1 MNKSLTIDELWR
13 NPAFGHF
20 GGIGSEVVN
29 LAFLAGGLFL
39 LHKRLFSWHAP
50 VGMLGALMLM
60 SLVFWNGSGSDSNG
74 SPLFHLLSGATM
86 LGAFFIVTDPVS
98 SATSPRGRLIF
109 GAGVGVLVYVIRA
122 WGGYPDGVA
131 FGVLLMNLAAPP
143 SITTP
148 ARAPTAIAR
157 PSAASSWANDMIVP
171 EISRS
176 MLKNATVLGLFAIV
190 TVGAVT
196 LLQQG
201 TAERIQAAERA
212 AQVRALGEILP
223 TGSYDNHLL
232 DDSVL
237 VQDRLLG
244 NRSPLPAYIA
254 IRMGALRSDPPGHRS
269 GRLQRRHSS
278 AGGHPCRRPGGWR
291 ASHRPPGNTRAGRQD
306 RARKEPLDS
315 KFRRQVANEPGGRW
329 LGGEEGSR

>member
-1 MNKSLTIDELWR
+1 
-13 NPAFGHF
+13 
-20 GGIGSEVVN
+20 
-29 LAFLAGGLFL
+29 
-39 LHKRLFSWHAP
+39 
-50 VGMLGALMLM
+50 
-60 SLVFWNGSGSDSNG
+60 
-74 SPLFHLLSGATM
+74 
-86 LGAFFIVTDPVS
+86 
-98 SATSPRGRLIF
+98 
-109 GAGVGVLVYVIRA
+109 
-122 WGGYPDGVA
+122 
-131 FGVLLMNLAAPP
+131 
-143 SITTP
+143 
-148 ARAPTAIAR
+148 
-157 PSAASSWANDMIVP
+157 MIVP

-254 IRMGALRSDPPGHRS
+254 IKDGRPSAVILQAIAPDGYSGAIHLLVGIHADGRVAGVRIIGHRETPGLGDKIELAKS
-269 GRLQRRHSS
+269 PWIRSFDGKSLTNPAADGWAVKKDRGEFDQFAGATITPRAVVGAVHRALQYFDAHKAELLAAEGATADAAGNALEGRSEPDEATVHS
-278 AGGHPCRRPGGWR
+278 
-291 ASHRPPGNTRAGRQD
+291 RAGSAATRD
-306 RARKEPLDS
+306 ELRTTEPAAKPQGD
-315 KFRRQVANEPGGRW
+315 QP
-329 LGGEEGSR
+329 

>member
-1 MNKSLTIDELWR
+1 
-13 NPAFGHF
+13 
-20 GGIGSEVVN
+20 
-29 LAFLAGGLFL
+29 
-39 LHKRLFSWHAP
+39 
-50 VGMLGALMLM
+50 
-60 SLVFWNGSGSDSNG
+60 
-74 SPLFHLLSGATM
+74 
-86 LGAFFIVTDPVS
+86 
-98 SATSPRGRLIF
+98 
-109 GAGVGVLVYVIRA
+109 
-122 WGGYPDGVA
+122 
-131 FGVLLMNLAAPP
+131 
-143 SITTP
+143 
-148 ARAPTAIAR
+148 
-157 PSAASSWANDMIVP
+157 MIVP

-254 IRMGALRSDPPGHRS
+254 IKDGRPSAVILQAIAPDGYSGAIHLLVGIHADGRVAGVRVIGHRET
-269 GRLQRRHSS
+269 
-278 AGGHPCRRPGGWR
+278 PG
-291 ASHRPPGNTRAGRQD
+291 
-306 RARKEPLDS
+306 
-315 KFRRQVANEPGGRW
+315 
-329 LGGEEGSR
+329 LGDKIELAKSPWIRSFDGKSLTNPA